1 MKKIFKIL
9 FRIFYITLF
18 SAVLLAVI
26 YVLLPKVWGD
36 VAVQVAGES
45 YVPETVSGYY
55 ELDEALNLNYRTKGE
70 TGKFSHIKGNYGMYD
85 YIIPIHDE
93 SIDTELTIHFFKT
106 NQWKMRSLNISV
118 VVYEENGVWNADV
131 VVETADRVYE
141 ETFRDIEENVIEIR
155 VE

>member
-1 MKKIFKIL
+1 
-9 FRIFYITLF
+9 
-18 SAVLLAVI
+18 
-26 YVLLPKVWGD
+26 
-36 VAVQVAGES
+36 
-45 YVPETVSGYY
+45 
-55 ELDEALNLNYRTKGE
+55 
-70 TGKFSHIKGNYGMYD
+70 MYD

-141 ETFRDIEENVIEIR
+141 ETFRDIEENGIEIR